1 MTGYQTML
9 RKAAGNEEMIV
20 FRKVCVID
28 VGTNSVRMIVARASS
43 QKIAEILFT
52 QGRITR
58 LGEGLRETGNIQ
70 PVPLERTVQVL
81 REFLD
86 RARAFSPEKIRIVG
100 TSAVR
105 QSENRVAVVQEILE
119 RTGHRLDVISGDVEA
134 RLTYL
139 GALQNM
145 EGLTPPYLVLDIGGG
160 STELIFG
167 ETHQECL
174 KAFSVEIGVVT
185 LTEGLL
191 KGNPPSRL
199 EVMEAEKAVSASLK
213 PVFSHLLP
221 YLTSSVTTVGTAGS
235 VTTLLAMALGM
246 KVYNPTLI
254 HGKGLSRSTV
264 QGIFD
269 ELSKK
274 TLEDRLSIPGIEK
287 GREDLIFAGGL
298 ILLVIMKTLSQAGL
312 VVSDAGLREG
322 VVLQTAGDLSVA
334 GGSL

>member
-1 MTGYQTML
+1 MNQ
-9 RKAAGNEEMIV
+9 KAVRNEVMAV

-28 VGTNSVRMIVARASS
+28 VGTNSVRMIVARASAL
-43 QKIAEILFT
+43 KIGEILFT

-58 LGEGLRETGNIQ
+58 LGEGLRESGNIQ

-81 REFLD
+81 IEFLE
-86 RARAFSPEKIRIVG
+86 RAKAFSPEKIRIVG
-100 TSAVR
+100 TSAIR
-105 QSENRVAVVQEILE
+105 QSENRVEVVREILE
-119 RTGHRLDVISGDVEA
+119 RTGHLLDVISGEVEA
-134 RLTYL
+134 RLTYI

-167 ETHQECL
+167 ETHQEGL
-174 KAFSVEIGVVT
+174 KAFSVEVGVVT
-185 LTEGLL
+185 LTEGFLT
-191 KGNPPSRL
+191 GDPPSRR
-199 EVMEAEKAVSASLK
+199 EIMEAEKVVSASLK
-213 PVFSHLLP
+213 PVFSQLSP
-221 YLTSSVTTVGTAGS
+221 YLTSSVTTLGTAGS

-264 QGIFD
+264 QGLFD
-269 ELSKK
+269 ELAQK
-274 TLEDRLSIPGIEK
+274 TLEERLAIPGIEK

-298 ILLVIMKTLSQAGL
+298 ILLVIMRTLSQAGL

-322 VVLQTAGDLSVA
+322 VVLQTAGDLPVS
-334 GGSL
+334 GERL